1 MLLPHLI
8 ALLKRDQT
16 PELDGF
22 FIVNLRVSHN
32 AVGSSEGLHW
42 RRFPGGQRGA
52 VITHA
57 FGDRLLRAVL
67 LQPQEVAPTSGRST
81 ARPSLVLESKESVEP
96 QKMGL
101 NELTAPLCFSQS
113 QVEAFVRES
122 GDENPNHWGESA
134 VVPGLLMA
142 RRVEEV
148 LTENGQIFD
157 EFEFRFLEGVPL
169 GQTIFLVRESSNRW
183 VGRNEAGRRMFE
195 LSISGDYPPSVSGA

>member
-22 FIVNLRVSHN
+22 FIVNLRVSRH
-32 AVGSSEGLHW
+32 ASGSPEGLSW

-67 LQPQEVAPTSGRST
+67 LQPQEVAPTSGRSISQ
-81 ARPSLVLESKESVEP
+81 PSPVPETKESGEP
-96 QKMGL
+96 
-101 NELTAPLCFSQS
+101 TATLCFSDS

-122 GDENPNHWGESA
+122 GDENPNHRGESA

-142 RRVEEV
+142 RTVEEI
-148 LTENGQIFD
+148 LAENGQIFD
-157 EFEFRFLEGVPL
+157 EFEFRFLESVPL
-169 GQTIFLVRESSNRW
+169 GQPVFLFRENSNRW
-183 VGRNEAGRRMFE
+183 VGRNEAGRRVFE
-195 LSISGDYPPSVSGA
+195 LSLSELPPTP